1 MEISNKS
8 IPLWADIRDVIR
20 RLIRH
25 KRMIFELLFAGRTH
39 RIVMNTHNDIRAVI
53 RFIQAHSWK
62 NEGIKLNST

>member
-20 RLIRH
+20 RSIRH
-25 KRMIFELLFAGRTH
+25 KRMIFTLLFVGHTH
-39 RIVMNTHNDIRAVI
+39 RIVMNTHNDIRTVI

-62 NEGIKLNST
+62 N